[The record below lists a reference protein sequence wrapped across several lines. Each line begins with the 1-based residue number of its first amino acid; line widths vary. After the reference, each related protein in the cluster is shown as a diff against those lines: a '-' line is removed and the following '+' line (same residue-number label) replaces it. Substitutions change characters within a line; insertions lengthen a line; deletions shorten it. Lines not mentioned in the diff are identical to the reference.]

1 MRAITLDQLDEL
13 NIHLMGARALLKV
26 VEISVMEG
34 ALDDI
39 TNKVLG
45 EALYGVGLLLN
56 AAGDA
61 VNGGE
66 DE

>member
-26 VEISVMEG
+26 VEIGVMEG

-39 TNKVLG
+39 NNKVLG

-61 VNGGE
+61 VKGGKA
-66 DE
+66 